1 MNGRELSGRRRA
13 NRHCDWRL
21 LKAVR
26 LRSMC
31 LALLCVTIATGC
43 QATQDCGLLRV
54 WADVNSLGGPAAFV
68 DQNRTDG
75 FRTAA
80 PETGLAEVRTMD
92 VEVSPYDVGATQYEQ
107 FPVFDPV
114 DDPLN
119 DAAMNGAAM
128 IDAAMKVENISLNS
142 ARAVRVSAEQ
152 SVHQNQLPV
161 VPAGAWLF

>member
-1 MNGRELSGRRRA
+1 MNGRELSGRRRTNHHGA
-13 NRHCDWRL
+13 HRDWRL

-43 QATQDCGLLRV
+43 QATHDCGLLRV

-107 FPVFDPV
+107 FPAFDPV
-114 DDPLN
+114 DDPMKDAAIN
-119 DAAMNGAAM
+119 DAVT
-128 IDAAMKVENISLNS
+128 KVENISHDS